1 MMERAS
7 GEQNQRVQS
16 FLNQE
21 MSFVISA
28 GECNFLIQLLAHM
41 VQENPALVIG
51 QKGTKE
57 SLNYQSIR
65 TIVLLNEKLSEQL
78 QEHAREAGIVIGEMQ
93 AQTER
98 VQ

>member
-1 MMERAS
+1 MTIENR
-7 GEQNQRVQS
+7 EQNQQLQK

-21 MSFVISA
+21 FEFQFSA
-28 GECNFLIQLLAHM
+28 GECNFLIQLMAHL
-41 VQENPALVIG
+41 VQENPAMVTG
-51 QKGTKE
+51 QKGEAE

-65 TIVLLNEKLSEQL
+65 TIVLLNEKLSGQL
-78 QEHAREAGIVIGEMQ
+78 QHHAQDAGIVIGEMQ